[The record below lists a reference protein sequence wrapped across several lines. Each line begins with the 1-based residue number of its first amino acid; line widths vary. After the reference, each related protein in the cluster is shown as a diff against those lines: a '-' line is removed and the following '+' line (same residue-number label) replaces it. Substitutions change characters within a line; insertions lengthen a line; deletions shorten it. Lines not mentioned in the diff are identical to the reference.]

1 MGTYEEK
8 LGILSELISF
18 ARVDHSLKRS
28 EYEFLLK
35 VASNLGVDKE
45 VFDGLL
51 RKESPKV
58 KLKTQA
64 ERIVQFHRLLLLMNI
79 DQEQHKKEID
89 TLYNIGLKMGLP
101 PAAMAQVLEIMH
113 RYPNKVVPP
122 DVLINIFKVHYN

>member
-51 RKESPKV
+51 RKESP
-58 KLKTQA
+58 
-64 ERIVQFHRLLLLMNI
+64 
-79 DQEQHKKEID
+79 
-89 TLYNIGLKMGLP
+89 
-101 PAAMAQVLEIMH
+101 
-113 RYPNKVVPP
+113 
-122 DVLINIFKVHYN
+122 